1 MRIYL
6 IRHSMTKGNKEKRYI
21 GTTDESLCLEGI
33 QLLEERKGMYPEVT
47 YVYVSPMKRCVQTAE
62 IIYPEMMKAGAYSCN
77 EKLRE
82 CDFGLFENHNY
93 IELSGCPEYQAW
105 IDSGGKLPF
114 PEGESREAFIRRTL
128 EGFREVVR
136 DAQAHDRETI
146 AVVAHGGT
154 IMSIMERYAVKEDGT
169 PAGSYYDYQIK
180 NGEGYELRISENDI
194 YDDRDRGGLCSG
206 SDFRGSK
213 MAVSSGEADRASDI
227 GNRKNIRNCLPAN
240 KTGKRIGGGILV
252 LVVVTVST
260 GVPAVILSVAYKY
273 FWQLG
278 LALES
283 FWCYQI
289 LATKSLKVESDRV
302 YIALK
307 DKGLEAGRKAVSMI
321 VGRDTQNLT
330 EEGVTKAAVETVAE
344 NTSDG
349 VIAPLFYMLIGG
361 AVLGFAYKA
370 INTMDSMVGYKNDR
384 YQWFGTA
391 AAKLDDV
398 VNFIPARVSAVLMI
412 VASYLT
418 GMDGK
423 NAARIF
429 RRDRFNHK
437 SPNSAQTEA
446 VMAGALDVQLAGDAW
461 YFGKLHK
468 KPTIGDPV
476 REMELLDIRRS
487 HKLLYGTAML
497 GLILGIILRI
507 LVL

>member
-1 MRIYL
+1 M
-6 IRHSMTKGNKEKRYI
+6 
-21 GTTDESLCLEGI
+21 
-33 QLLEERKGMYPEVT
+33 
-47 YVYVSPMKRCVQTAE
+47 
-62 IIYPEMMKAGAYSCN
+62 
-77 EKLRE
+77 
-82 CDFGLFENHNY
+82 
-93 IELSGCPEYQAW
+93 
-105 IDSGGKLPF
+105 
-114 PEGESREAFIRRTL
+114 
-128 EGFREVVR
+128 
-136 DAQAHDRETI
+136 
-146 AVVAHGGT
+146 
-154 IMSIMERYAVKEDGT
+154 
-169 PAGSYYDYQIK
+169 
-180 NGEGYELRISENDI
+180 
-194 YDDRDRGGLCSG
+194 
-206 SDFRGSK
+206 
-213 MAVSSGEADRASDI
+213 
-227 GNRKNIRNCLPAN
+227 
-240 KTGKRIGGGILV
+240 

-289 LATKSLKVESDRV
+289 LSTKSLKVESDRV

-412 VASYLT
+412 AASYLT

>member
-1 MRIYL
+1 MNLEFQRI
-6 IRHSMTKGNKEKRYI
+6 
-21 GTTDESLCLEGI
+21 
-33 QLLEERKGMYPEVT
+33 T
-47 YVYVSPMKRCVQTAE
+47 YM
-62 IIYPEMMKAGAYSCN
+62 
-77 EKLRE
+77 
-82 CDFGLFENHNY
+82 
-93 IELSGCPEYQAW
+93 
-105 IDSGGKLPF
+105 
-114 PEGESREAFIRRTL
+114 
-128 EGFREVVR
+128 
-136 DAQAHDRETI
+136 TI
-146 AVVAHGGT
+146 AIVAGFVLDLIFGDPRWLYHPVRLIGHLISGT
-154 IMSIMERYAVKEDGT
+154 ER
-169 PAGSYYDYQIK
+169 I
-180 NGEGYELRISENDI
+180 
-194 YDDRDRGGLCSG
+194 
-206 SDFRGSK
+206 
-213 MAVSSGEADRASDI
+213 
-227 GNRKNIRNCLPAN
+227 IRNCLPAN
-240 KTGKRIGGGILV
+240 KTGERIGGGILV

-278 LALES
+278 FALES

-412 VASYLT
+412 AASYLT

>member
-1 MRIYL
+1 MNLEFQR
-6 IRHSMTKGNKEKRYI
+6 MTY
-21 GTTDESLCLEGI
+21 
-33 QLLEERKGMYPEVT
+33 M
-47 YVYVSPMKRCVQTAE
+47 
-62 IIYPEMMKAGAYSCN
+62 
-77 EKLRE
+77 
-82 CDFGLFENHNY
+82 
-93 IELSGCPEYQAW
+93 
-105 IDSGGKLPF
+105 
-114 PEGESREAFIRRTL
+114 
-128 EGFREVVR
+128 
-136 DAQAHDRETI
+136 TI
-146 AVVAHGGT
+146 AIVAGFVLDLVFGDPRWLYHPVRLIGHLISGT
-154 IMSIMERYAVKEDGT
+154 ER
-169 PAGSYYDYQIK
+169 I
-180 NGEGYELRISENDI
+180 
-194 YDDRDRGGLCSG
+194 
-206 SDFRGSK
+206 
-213 MAVSSGEADRASDI
+213 
-227 GNRKNIRNCLPAN
+227 IRNCLPAN
-240 KTGKRIGGGILV
+240 KTGERIGGGILV

-278 LALES
+278 FALES

-361 AVLGFAYKA
+361 AVLGFTYKA
-370 INTMDSMVGYKNDR
+370 INTMDSMVGYKNDK

-412 VASYLT
+412 LAAYLT

>member
-1 MRIYL
+1 M
-6 IRHSMTKGNKEKRYI
+6 
-21 GTTDESLCLEGI
+21 
-33 QLLEERKGMYPEVT
+33 
-47 YVYVSPMKRCVQTAE
+47 
-62 IIYPEMMKAGAYSCN
+62 
-77 EKLRE
+77 
-82 CDFGLFENHNY
+82 
-93 IELSGCPEYQAW
+93 
-105 IDSGGKLPF
+105 
-114 PEGESREAFIRRTL
+114 
-128 EGFREVVR
+128 
-136 DAQAHDRETI
+136 
-146 AVVAHGGT
+146 
-154 IMSIMERYAVKEDGT
+154 
-169 PAGSYYDYQIK
+169 
-180 NGEGYELRISENDI
+180 
-194 YDDRDRGGLCSG
+194 
-206 SDFRGSK
+206 
-213 MAVSSGEADRASDI
+213 
-227 GNRKNIRNCLPAN
+227 
-240 KTGKRIGGGILV
+240 

-278 LALES
+278 LALEG

-361 AVLGFAYKA
+361 AVLGFTYKA

-412 VASYLT
+412 AASYLT

>member
-1 MRIYL
+1 M
-6 IRHSMTKGNKEKRYI
+6 
-21 GTTDESLCLEGI
+21 
-33 QLLEERKGMYPEVT
+33 
-47 YVYVSPMKRCVQTAE
+47 
-62 IIYPEMMKAGAYSCN
+62 
-77 EKLRE
+77 
-82 CDFGLFENHNY
+82 
-93 IELSGCPEYQAW
+93 
-105 IDSGGKLPF
+105 
-114 PEGESREAFIRRTL
+114 
-128 EGFREVVR
+128 
-136 DAQAHDRETI
+136 
-146 AVVAHGGT
+146 
-154 IMSIMERYAVKEDGT
+154 
-169 PAGSYYDYQIK
+169 
-180 NGEGYELRISENDI
+180 
-194 YDDRDRGGLCSG
+194 
-206 SDFRGSK
+206 
-213 MAVSSGEADRASDI
+213 
-227 GNRKNIRNCLPAN
+227 
-240 KTGKRIGGGILV
+240 

-289 LATKSLKVESDRV
+289 FATKSLKVESDRV

-361 AVLGFAYKA
+361 AVLGFTYKA
-370 INTMDSMVGYKNDR
+370 INTMDSMVGYKNDK

-412 VASYLT
+412 LAAYLT

>member
-1 MRIYL
+1 MNLEFQR
-6 IRHSMTKGNKEKRYI
+6 MTY
-21 GTTDESLCLEGI
+21 
-33 QLLEERKGMYPEVT
+33 M
-47 YVYVSPMKRCVQTAE
+47 
-62 IIYPEMMKAGAYSCN
+62 
-77 EKLRE
+77 
-82 CDFGLFENHNY
+82 
-93 IELSGCPEYQAW
+93 
-105 IDSGGKLPF
+105 
-114 PEGESREAFIRRTL
+114 
-128 EGFREVVR
+128 
-136 DAQAHDRETI
+136 TI
-146 AVVAHGGT
+146 AIVAGFVLDLIFGDPRWLYHPVRLIGHLISGT
-154 IMSIMERYAVKEDGT
+154 ER
-169 PAGSYYDYQIK
+169 I
-180 NGEGYELRISENDI
+180 
-194 YDDRDRGGLCSG
+194 
-206 SDFRGSK
+206 
-213 MAVSSGEADRASDI
+213 
-227 GNRKNIRNCLPAN
+227 IRNCLPAN
-240 KTGKRIGGGILV
+240 KTGERIGGGILV

-273 FWQLG
+273 FWQRG

-361 AVLGFAYKA
+361 AVLGFTYKA
-370 INTMDSMVGYKNDR
+370 INTMDSMVGYKNDK

-412 VASYLT
+412 LAAYLT

-423 NAARIF
+423 NAACIF

>member
-1 MRIYL
+1 M
-6 IRHSMTKGNKEKRYI
+6 
-21 GTTDESLCLEGI
+21 
-33 QLLEERKGMYPEVT
+33 
-47 YVYVSPMKRCVQTAE
+47 
-62 IIYPEMMKAGAYSCN
+62 
-77 EKLRE
+77 
-82 CDFGLFENHNY
+82 
-93 IELSGCPEYQAW
+93 
-105 IDSGGKLPF
+105 
-114 PEGESREAFIRRTL
+114 
-128 EGFREVVR
+128 
-136 DAQAHDRETI
+136 
-146 AVVAHGGT
+146 
-154 IMSIMERYAVKEDGT
+154 
-169 PAGSYYDYQIK
+169 
-180 NGEGYELRISENDI
+180 
-194 YDDRDRGGLCSG
+194 
-206 SDFRGSK
+206 
-213 MAVSSGEADRASDI
+213 
-227 GNRKNIRNCLPAN
+227 
-240 KTGKRIGGGILV
+240 

-278 LALES
+278 FALES

-361 AVLGFAYKA
+361 AVLGFTYKA

-412 VASYLT
+412 AASYLT

>member
-1 MRIYL
+1 M
-6 IRHSMTKGNKEKRYI
+6 
-21 GTTDESLCLEGI
+21 
-33 QLLEERKGMYPEVT
+33 
-47 YVYVSPMKRCVQTAE
+47 
-62 IIYPEMMKAGAYSCN
+62 
-77 EKLRE
+77 
-82 CDFGLFENHNY
+82 
-93 IELSGCPEYQAW
+93 
-105 IDSGGKLPF
+105 
-114 PEGESREAFIRRTL
+114 
-128 EGFREVVR
+128 
-136 DAQAHDRETI
+136 
-146 AVVAHGGT
+146 
-154 IMSIMERYAVKEDGT
+154 
-169 PAGSYYDYQIK
+169 
-180 NGEGYELRISENDI
+180 
-194 YDDRDRGGLCSG
+194 
-206 SDFRGSK
+206 
-213 MAVSSGEADRASDI
+213 
-227 GNRKNIRNCLPAN
+227 
-240 KTGKRIGGGILV
+240 

-283 FWCYQI
+283 FMCYQI

-361 AVLGFAYKA
+361 AVLGFTYKA
-370 INTMDSMVGYKNDR
+370 INTMDSMVGYKNDK

-412 VASYLT
+412 LAAYLT

>member
-1 MRIYL
+1 M
-6 IRHSMTKGNKEKRYI
+6 
-21 GTTDESLCLEGI
+21 
-33 QLLEERKGMYPEVT
+33 
-47 YVYVSPMKRCVQTAE
+47 
-62 IIYPEMMKAGAYSCN
+62 
-77 EKLRE
+77 
-82 CDFGLFENHNY
+82 
-93 IELSGCPEYQAW
+93 
-105 IDSGGKLPF
+105 
-114 PEGESREAFIRRTL
+114 
-128 EGFREVVR
+128 
-136 DAQAHDRETI
+136 
-146 AVVAHGGT
+146 
-154 IMSIMERYAVKEDGT
+154 
-169 PAGSYYDYQIK
+169 
-180 NGEGYELRISENDI
+180 
-194 YDDRDRGGLCSG
+194 
-206 SDFRGSK
+206 
-213 MAVSSGEADRASDI
+213 
-227 GNRKNIRNCLPAN
+227 
-240 KTGKRIGGGILV
+240 

-412 VASYLT
+412 AASWRGRWMCSL
-418 GMDGK
+418 
-423 NAARIF
+423 
-429 RRDRFNHK
+429 
-437 SPNSAQTEA
+437 Q
-446 VMAGALDVQLAGDAW
+446 
-461 YFGKLHK
+461 
-468 KPTIGDPV
+468 
-476 REMELLDIRRS
+476 EMHGILESCIRSRRS
-487 HKLLYGTAML
+487 EIRSGRWNYWISGD
-497 GLILGIILRI
+497 RI
-507 LVL
+507 SCYMGRQCLV